1 MDTRRKLA
9 ILADAARFD
18 APCARRTDP
27 AAAAAPAPTATELL
41 GDAARHGICHA
52 VAADG
57 RRIALLKVLL
67 TNHCIHDCGYCVNRR
82 SADVERAR
90 LGVPEVVRLTLELHR
105 QGAIEGLFLSSGV
118 HRSADHTMEQLAAVA
133 RSLRVE
139 HRFPG
144 YIHLKA
150 IPEASPELIAEAGRW
165 ANRLSVNVELPTQQH
180 LDALAP
186 GRRLVTITR
195 AMDRIRDRIAESH
208 EEHRRRV
215 RGPEFA
221 PAGQVTQMVV
231 GADAATD
238 AQILRAAASL
248 YERQRLRRVYYGSYV
263 PVAGTRAA
271 LPEVASPLVREHRLY
286 QADWLL
292 RVYGFGVE
300 ELTPAEAPQLELGVD
315 PKLAW
320 ALRNRAWFP
329 VDVNRA
335 SREALLRVPGF
346 GTRTVA
352 RILAV
357 RTWHRLRLADL
368 VTLRVPLRRALPFVI
383 TADHNPHVL
392 GMDAADL
399 RERVA
404 PRLDQMDL
412 FGAAAASASSG
423 QL

>member
-1 MDTRRKLA
+1 
-9 ILADAARFD
+9 
-18 APCARRTDP
+18 
-27 AAAAAPAPTATELL
+27 
-41 GDAARHGICHA
+41 
-52 VAADG
+52 
-57 RRIALLKVLL
+57 
-67 TNHCIHDCGYCVNRR
+67 
-82 SADVERAR
+82 
-90 LGVPEVVRLTLELHR
+90 
-105 QGAIEGLFLSSGV
+105 
-118 HRSADHTMEQLAAVA
+118 MEQLAAVA

-165 ANRLSVNVELPTQQH
+165 ADRLSVNVELPTQQH

-208 EEHRRRV
+208 EAHRRRT
-215 RGPEFA
+215 RAPEFA

-238 AQILRAAASL
+238 AQLLRAAVSL

-263 PVAGTRAA
+263 PIDGARAA
-271 LPEVASPLVREHRLY
+271 LPGVASPLVREHRLY

-292 RVYGFGVE
+292 RVYGFGVD
-300 ELTPAEAPQLELGVD
+300 ELTPADAPNLELGLD

-320 ALRNRAWFP
+320 ALRNRALFP

-335 SREALLRVPGF
+335 SREALLRVPGL
-346 GTRTVA
+346 GTRAVA

-357 RTWHRLRLADL
+357 RHWHRFRLADL
-368 VTLRVPLRRALPFVI
+368 LTLRVPVRRALPFVI

-392 GMDAADL
+392 ALDSAEL

-404 PRLDQMDL
+404 PWRAQMDL
-412 FGAAAASASSG
+412 FAGAAASAASG